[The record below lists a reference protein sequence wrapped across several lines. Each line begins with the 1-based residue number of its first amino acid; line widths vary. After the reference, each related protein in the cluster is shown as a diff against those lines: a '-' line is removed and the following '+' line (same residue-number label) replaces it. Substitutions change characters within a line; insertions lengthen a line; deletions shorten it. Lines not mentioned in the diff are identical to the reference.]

1 MSDPS
6 LLTHRHVEVFRA
18 VMTAGSVTGAA
29 EALFTSQPTISR
41 ELSRMEHLLRLAL
54 FDRVRGRLQP
64 TAQAY
69 ALFDEVQ
76 RSYAGLERV
85 ADTALRLRQF
95 TEGQLSLA
103 CLPAFSHALLP
114 GACARF
120 QAAFPGVSVSVNP
133 YESPL
138 LEERLAAQAHDLG
151 LTEHD
156 TAHWPARRP
165 RCCSSST
172 RWPCCPRA
180 TRCWPGRASR
190 RPISPARPSSAS
202 TRATATAIGW
212 TRCSPRLASIAN
224 WPVETD
230 SAVAV
235 CAMVQ
240 HGLGLAIVNPLTAL
254 AMAGRASPCVRWPS
268 RSRSGCSRCAR
279 PIGPATRWWRASR
292 RRWRPSAR
300 PCAMRWRERGSARPG
315 ALARSDFVRGE
326 APFGEP
332 RTRDAARG
340 GHRL

>member
-1 MSDPS
+1 MPEAS

-18 VMTAGSVTGAA
+18 VMSAGSVTGAA

-41 ELSRMEHLLRLAL
+41 ELSRMESLLRLAL

-120 QAAFPGVSVSVNP
+120 QAAHPGVSVSVDP
-133 YESPL
+133 VESPL

-156 TAHWPARRP
+156 SALAGAQASLLLEFDEVAVLPAGHPLLRKK
-165 RCCSSST
+165 
-172 RWPCCPRA
+172 
-180 TRCWPGRASR
+180 
-190 RPISPARPSSAS
+190 
-202 TRATATAIGW
+202 
-212 TRCSPRLASIAN
+212 RLAARDFAGQAFVSFHPRDRYRQSADKVFAEAGVDRQLA
-224 WPVETD
+224 VETD

-235 CAMVQ
+235 CAMVR

-254 AMAGRASPCVRWPS
+254 ALSGPGSGIVARPLAFSIPFRVFSVRPAHRPGNPLVARFEAALRAECDALGEAVARAWGRARK
-268 RSRSGCSRCAR
+268 R
-279 PIGPATRWWRASR
+279 
-292 RRWRPSAR
+292 
-300 PCAMRWRERGSARPG
+300 
-315 ALARSDFVRGE
+315 
-326 APFGEP
+326 
-332 RTRDAARG
+332 
-340 GHRL
+340 

>member
-1 MSDPS
+1 MTEAS

-29 EALFTSQPTISR
+29 EACSTSQPTISR
-41 ELSRMEHLLRLAL
+41 ELARMESLLRLAL

-69 ALFDEVQ
+69 TLFDEVQ

-95 TEGQLSLA
+95 TKGQLSLA
-103 CLPAFSHALLP
+103 CLPAFSQALLP

-120 QAAFPGVSVSVNP
+120 QAAHPGVSVSVNP

-151 LTEHD
+151 VTEHD
-156 TAHWPARRP
+156 SALAGAQAALLLELDEVAVLPAGHPLLARR
-165 RCCSSST
+165 
-172 RWPCCPRA
+172 
-180 TRCWPGRASR
+180 
-190 RPISPARPSSAS
+190 
-202 TRATATAIGW
+202 
-212 TRCSPRLASIAN
+212 RLAGAAFAGPALVSFSSRDRYRQWVDKVFAEAGVDRQLA
-224 WPVETD
+224 VETD

-254 AMAGRASPCVRWPS
+254 ALMGPGIAVRP
-268 RSRSGCSRCAR
+268 
-279 PIGPATRWWRASR
+279 
-292 RRWRPSAR
+292 
-300 PCAMRWRERGSARPG
+300 
-315 ALARSDFVRGE
+315 LAFSI
-326 APFGEP
+326 PF
-332 RTRDAARG
+332 RVY
-340 GHRL
+340 

>member
-1 MSDPS
+1 M
-6 LLTHRHVEVFRA
+6 LTHRHVEVFRA
-18 VMTAGSVTGAA
+18 VMIAGSVTGAA
-29 EALFTSQPTISR
+29 EALFTSQPTVSR
-41 ELSRMEHLLRLAL
+41 ELSRMEALLRLTL

-120 QAAFPGVSVSVNP
+120 QAAHPGVSVSVNP

-151 LTEHD
+151 LTED
-156 TAHWPARRP
+156 DSALSGAQAVLLLELDEVAVLPAGHPLLAKR
-165 RCCSSST
+165 
-172 RWPCCPRA
+172 
-180 TRCWPGRASR
+180 
-190 RPISPARPSSAS
+190 
-202 TRATATAIGW
+202 
-212 TRCSPRLASIAN
+212 RLAASDFAGQAFVSFH
-224 WPVETD
+224 PRDRYRQGVDKLFAEAGVDRQLAVETD

-235 CAMVQ
+235 CAMVR

-254 AMAGRASPCVRWPS
+254 ALSGPGARIAVRPLAFS
-268 RSRSGCSRCAR
+268 LAFRVFAVR
-279 PIGPATRWWRASR
+279 PAH
-292 RRWRPSAR
+292 
-300 PCAMRWRERGSARPG
+300 RPG
-315 ALARSDFVRGE
+315 NPLVGRFEVALAAECE
-326 APFGEP
+326 ALGQAVARAWGRPGRRP
-332 RTRDAARG
+332 RAG
-340 GHRL
+340 

>member
-1 MSDPS
+1 MSDPT

-29 EALFTSQPTISR
+29 EALSTSQPTVSR
-41 ELSRMEHLLRLAL
+41 ELSRMEQLLRLAL
-54 FDRVRGRLQP
+54 FDRVRGRLLP

-120 QAAFPGVSVSVNP
+120 QAETPGVSVSVNP

-156 TAHWPARRP
+156 SALAGAQATLLLELDEVAVLPAGHP
-165 RCCSSST
+165 LL
-172 RWPCCPRA
+172 A
-180 TRCWPGRASR
+180 KA
-190 RPISPARPSSAS
+190 
-202 TRATATAIGW
+202 
-212 TRCSPRLASIAN
+212 RLAPTDFAGQAFVSFHPRDRYRQIVDKVFAEAGIDRQLAI
-224 WPVETD
+224 ETD
-230 SAVAV
+230 NAVAV

-254 AMAGRASPCVRWPS
+254 ALALAGAGIAVRPLS
-268 RSRSGCSRCAR
+268 FAIPFRVFAVR
-279 PIGPATRWWRASR
+279 PAH
-292 RRWRPSAR
+292 
-300 PCAMRWRERGSARPG
+300 RPG
-315 ALARSDFVRGE
+315 NPLVARFEAALAAECAALRDAVARAWE
-326 APFGEP
+326 RPAR
-332 RTRDAARG
+332 RTRAK
-340 GHRL
+340 

>member
-1 MSDPS
+1 MPDASM
-6 LLTHRHVEVFRA
+6 LTHRHVEVFRA
-18 VMTAGSVTGAA
+18 VMIAGSVTGAA
-29 EALFTSQPTISR
+29 EALFTSQPTVSR
-41 ELSRMEHLLRLAL
+41 ELSRMEALLRLTL

-69 ALFDEVQ
+69 ALFDEVL

-120 QAAFPGVSVSVNP
+120 QAAHPGVSVSVNP

-156 TAHWPARRP
+156 SALSGAQAVLLLELDEVAVLPAGHPLLAKR
-165 RCCSSST
+165 
-172 RWPCCPRA
+172 
-180 TRCWPGRASR
+180 
-190 RPISPARPSSAS
+190 
-202 TRATATAIGW
+202 
-212 TRCSPRLASIAN
+212 RLAASDFAGQAFVSFHPRDRYRQ
-224 WPVETD
+224 WVDKLFAEAGVDRQLAVETD

-235 CAMVQ
+235 CAMVR

-254 AMAGRASPCVRWPS
+254 ALSGPGAGIVVRPLAFS
-268 RSRSGCSRCAR
+268 IPFRVFAVR
-279 PIGPATRWWRASR
+279 PAH
-292 RRWRPSAR
+292 
-300 PCAMRWRERGSARPG
+300 RPG
-315 ALARSDFVRGE
+315 NPLVGRFEVALAAECE
-326 APFGEP
+326 ALGQAVARAWERPGRRP
-332 RTRDAARG
+332 RAG
-340 GHRL
+340 

>member
-1 MSDPS
+1 MQG
-6 LLTHRHVEVFRA
+6 LTHRHVEVFRA

-41 ELSRMEHLLRLAL
+41 ELSRMESLLRLAL

-120 QAAFPGVSVSVNP
+120 QASHRGVSVSVNP

-156 TAHWPARRP
+156 SALAGAQASLLLELDEVAVLPAGHP
-165 RCCSSST
+165 LLAKT
-172 RWPCCPRA
+172 
-180 TRCWPGRASR
+180 
-190 RPISPARPSSAS
+190 
-202 TRATATAIGW
+202 
-212 TRCSPRLASIAN
+212 RLAAADFAGQAFVSFHPRDRYRQGVDKVFAEAGVDRQLA
-224 WPVETD
+224 VETD

-254 AMAGRASPCVRWPS
+254 ALSGAGAGIAVRPLAFSIPFRVFAVRPAHRPGNPLVARFEAALVAECDALAQAIARAWERPAK
-268 RSRSGCSRCAR
+268 RSRK
-279 PIGPATRWWRASR
+279 
-292 RRWRPSAR
+292 
-300 PCAMRWRERGSARPG
+300 
-315 ALARSDFVRGE
+315 D
-326 APFGEP
+326 
-332 RTRDAARG
+332 
-340 GHRL
+340 

>member
-1 MSDPS
+1 MSASS

-29 EALFTSQPTISR
+29 EALFTSQPTVSR
-41 ELSRMEHLLRLAL
+41 ELSRMESLLRLAL

-114 GACARF
+114 GACARL
-120 QAAFPGVSVSVNP
+120 QAAHPGVSVSVNP

-156 TAHWPARRP
+156 SALAGAQARLLLELDEVAVLPAGH
-165 RCCSSST
+165 
-172 RWPCCPRA
+172 A
-180 TRCWPGRASR
+180 LL
-190 RPISPARPSSAS
+190 ARK
-202 TRATATAIGW
+202 
-212 TRCSPRLASIAN
+212 RLAASDFAGQAFVSFHPRDRYRQ
-224 WPVETD
+224 WADKVFAEAGVDRQLAVETD

-235 CAMVQ
+235 CAMVRA
-240 HGLGLAIVNPLTAL
+240 GLGLAIVNPLTAL
-254 AMAGRASPCVRWPS
+254 ALSGPQAGIAVRPLAFSIPFRVFSVRPAHRPGNPLVARFEAALEAECAAQHAAIARAWARPA
-268 RSRSGCSRCAR
+268 RSRR
-279 PIGPATRWWRASR
+279 
-292 RRWRPSAR
+292 
-300 PCAMRWRERGSARPG
+300 
-315 ALARSDFVRGE
+315 
-326 APFGEP
+326 
-332 RTRDAARG
+332 
-340 GHRL
+340 